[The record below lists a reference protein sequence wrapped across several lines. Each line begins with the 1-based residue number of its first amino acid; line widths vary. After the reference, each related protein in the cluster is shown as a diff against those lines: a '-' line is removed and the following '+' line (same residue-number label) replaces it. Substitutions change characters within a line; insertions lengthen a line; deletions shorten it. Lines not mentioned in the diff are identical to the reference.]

1 MWGLAVPH
9 DPSWRAA
16 SEHET
21 ALLEKLLAA
30 DFLGADSLRVQ
41 QATMLVSEIP
51 EEPRNG
57 SLELHPRPNSKAL
70 AITKRVPV
78 EAQGTDVDGVPFHVL
93 LFVVDGLMAE
103 LQIFREDSRPLLSQ
117 PVLADMEV
125 LVLG

>member
-1 MWGLAVPH
+1 MSH
-9 DPSWRAA
+9 DPLWRPA

-30 DFLGADSLRVQ
+30 DFPGVDALRAQ
-41 QATMLVSEIP
+41 QATLVVSEILD
-51 EEPRNG
+51 EPRNG
-57 SLELHPRPNSKAL
+57 SLELHPRPDTRAL
-70 AITKRVPV
+70 AIAKRVPV

-103 LQIFREDSRPLLSQ
+103 LQIFREDSGPLLIE
-117 PVLADMEV
+117 PVPADMEV